1 MSLKVKN
8 KFLES
13 KDLEKNDHTIDQK
26 RWIYYKDAVVV
37 DISS

>member
-13 KDLEKNDHTIDQK
+13 KDLEKNDHTIDQSVNVK
-26 RWIYYKDAVVV
+26 LHTFFLFHGI
-37 DISS
+37 